1 MFNNFSLRDEEI
13 MEIIY
18 KYDPLI
24 KKNSIISSKFDED
37 LNQEI
42 KEMIYKELRKN
53 RKIFKK

>member
-42 KEMIYKELRKN
+42 KEMIYKEFRKN
-53 RKIFKK
+53 RKLF